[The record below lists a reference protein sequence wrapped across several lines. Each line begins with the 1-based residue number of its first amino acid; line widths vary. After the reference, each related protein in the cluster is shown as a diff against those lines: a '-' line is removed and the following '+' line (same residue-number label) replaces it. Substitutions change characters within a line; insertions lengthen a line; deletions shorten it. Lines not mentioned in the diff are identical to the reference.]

1 MKVVKSRTNGVVTLI
16 PTGTAVHG
24 KQERL
29 DDMREKTY
37 KAVDLDIRPRVYSC
51 VSVLLL
57 LLVKISIENVVVSN
71 KTEGHRMEAW

>member
-29 DDMREKTY
+29 DDMREK
-37 KAVDLDIRPRVYSC
+37 
-51 VSVLLL
+51 
-57 LLVKISIENVVVSN
+57 NV
-71 KTEGHRMEAW
+71 